1 MQKIC
6 YVVDAMREVLGMAR
20 GFDVTTTAE
29 GYPTLFLFRSRYKHP
44 MVLIQTP
51 EVVEVYLAGPNKFL
65 EVPNA
70 TLEQFAFL
78 ADPTGLLSEAVN
90 NGNL

>member
-6 YVVDAMREVLGMAR
+6 YVVDAMRGVLRLAR
-20 GFDVTTTAE
+20 GFDVTTTTE
-29 GYPTLFLFRSRYKHP
+29 GYPTLFLYRSRYKHP

-51 EVVEVYLAGPNKFL
+51 EVVEVYLEGPDKFL
-65 EVPNA
+65 EVPAA

-78 ADPTGLLSEAVN
+78 ADPSGIICEAIS